1 MNALGWRIASSDH
14 DLPRPRHLQA
24 GVRVV
29 LREQGAQGLTVSETG
44 AETSHHAIRFLSDRK
59 GVSWVLGDSD
69 LKAEFLNGHL
79 QG

>member
-29 LREQGAQGLTVSETG
+29 LRERGAQGLTVSETG
-44 AETSHHAIRFLSDRK
+44 AETSHHAIRFLSDRE
-59 GVSWVLGDSD
+59 VLGDSD